1 MQAMARESI
10 WNLRV
15 PLSAAI
21 ALALFAFVLGYG
33 MGGLE
38 SGADAYAAK
47 HPDEARL
54 ARLLVW
60 GALLTIGWACRRPIQ
75 ELIQRPSPPPLLL
88 GALAFVPIMVAELA
102 ASRFTIAFSPY
113 ELCGPNGPPAL
124 PPLIDLPRSVIL
136 GSTALFSLM
145 AWGRHL
151 AGHSAMEEAPIA
163 PAHAW
168 LPSTGEWLDLPE
180 DPFLRVRAS
189 DVSHIRSAGNYSE
202 IIAQGR
208 VHLVRAPLSDLAAR
222 FAGHGFVR
230 VHRQVVVNRCHV
242 SQIYRETGGR
252 PAVQLQCGALVPL
265 GRSYRSALAAFGC

>member
-15 PLSAAI
+15 PLSAAV
-21 ALALFAFVLGYG
+21 ALALFTFVLGYG

-38 SGADAYAAK
+38 AGADGYAAR

-60 GALLTIGWACRRPIQ
+60 GALLTIGWGCRRPIQ
-75 ELIQRPSPPPLLL
+75 DLVGRNPSPFML
-88 GALAFVPIMVAELA
+88 GALAFVPVMIAELA

-124 PPLIDLPRSVIL
+124 PPLVDLPRSVVL

-145 AWGRHL
+145 AWGKHL
-151 AGHSAMEEAPIA
+151 SGRVSFEEEPVAP
-163 PAHAW
+163 PNPW

-180 DPFLRVRAS
+180 APFLRVRAS

-202 IIAQGR
+202 IVAHGR
-208 VHLVRAPLSDLAAR
+208 VHLVRAPLSELATR
-222 FAGHGFVR
+222 FAPHGFVR
-230 VHRQVVVNRCHV
+230 VHRQVVVNPCHV
-242 SQIYRETGGR
+242 SQIYREASGR
-252 PAVQLQCGALVPL
+252 PAVQLRCGALLPL

>member
-21 ALALFAFVLGYG
+21 ALALFGFVLGYG

-54 ARLLVW
+54 AR
-60 GALLTIGWACRRPIQ
+60 PIQ
-75 ELIQRPSPPPLLL
+75 ELIRQPSPPPVLL
-88 GALAFVPIMVAELA
+88 GALAFVPVMIAELA

-113 ELCGPNGPPAL
+113 EFCGAGGPPL
-124 PPLIDLPRSVIL
+124 PPLVDLPRSVLL

-145 AWGRHL
+145 AWGKHL
-151 AGHSAMEEAPIA
+151 SARVPSAEDEPVV
-163 PAHAW
+163 PPLPW
-168 LPSTGEWLDLPE
+168 LPNTGEWLDLPE
-180 DPFLRVRAS
+180 APFLRVRAS

-208 VHLVRAPLSDLAAR
+208 VHLVRAPLSELAAR

-242 SQIYRETGGR
+242 SQIYRDTGGR
-252 PAVQLQCGALVPL
+252 PAVQLQCGALLPL

>member
-1 MQAMARESI
+1 MQAMVRESI

-15 PLSAAI
+15 PLSAAV
-21 ALALFAFVLGYG
+21 ALALFGFILGYG
-33 MGGLE
+33 MGGVE
-38 SGADAYAAK
+38 AGADAYAIK

-60 GALLTIGWACRRPIQ
+60 GALLTIAWGCRRPIQ
-75 ELIQRPSPPPLLL
+75 DLIASQRPSPFLL
-88 GALAFVPIMVAELA
+88 GGLAFVPVLLAELA

-113 ELCGPNGPPAL
+113 EFCGTAGPPL
-124 PPLIDLPRSVIL
+124 PPLVDLPRSAIL
-136 GSTALFSLM
+136 GTTALLSLM

-151 AGHSAMEEAPIA
+151 AERRNLIEEE
-163 PAHAW
+163 PAATPPPF
-168 LPSTGEWLDLPE
+168 LPSGGEWLALPE
-180 DPFLRVRAS
+180 APFLRVRGS

-208 VHLVRAPLSDLAAR
+208 VHLVRAPLSELATR
-222 FAGHGFVR
+222 FAGQGFVR

-265 GRSYRSALAAFGC
+265 GRSYRSALAAFAC